1 MLARPFTASGV
12 MTDSTRSAR
21 GASATLRMLLE
32 VTPVPPGFE
41 DGATPYDVDSEALLA
56 AFERMR
62 AAREAVLDTAAGTW
76 DVSDPV
82 DVAML
87 TELNERDQLWRR
99 ALNEALAK
107 MSSEQLAAGVL
118 RRQDD

>member
-1 MLARPFTASGV
+1 MLARQLTASVV

-21 GASATLRMLLE
+21 GAGATLRMLLE

-62 AAREAVLDTAAGTW
+62 AAREAVLDAAAGSW
-76 DVSDPV
+76 DVADPV
-82 DVAML
+82 DVALL

-107 MSSEQLAAGVL
+107 MTSEQLAAGVL